1 MALPLKSGADLYNN
15 QALRMRL
22 HNLGAD
28 PTEVGAG
35 LIYFN
40 TSTGLNTSQKARLY
54 TGSAWKTIAFSEDL
68 DVASN
73 ADFLALKDKVDT
85 LIGDGVDMD
94 GIIESWKEVEAFL
107 SGMSDTKSLMDLL
120 NGKLN
125 TSGGILGGNLYIGA
139 ADNTSYLYQMYRR
152 GGHGFRINNTG
163 SNAYMAFG
171 ELGSTG
177 KDLTVEKVLEFG
189 DGGFRY
195 SSDGG
200 STYNAILT
208 SAGGKVKDL
217 AILGSGT
224 SYLAFEASDG
234 TSYGSI
240 GVSSGHEAKFWDGAG
255 AHTLLHSGNIGS
267 QIVEGINNHS
277 GEALDVQGNI
287 DNLNAYYSNGAF
299 KLTRCKGLSGL
310 GTKNTDGI
318 IVNWPLDHKYGQQW
332 YIDDESHTI
341 QVRYVANAVWSAW
354 KTIAFT
360 DSDITGNAAKLKS
373 PSGLGYAN
381 ADGSDVLFGYTTSQ
395 AAINTCLDGYNLYLR
410 YGTNHTT
417 GLLLN
422 SSGNVT
428 IGASDLAGSTYK
440 LVADGNIKAKEKIVF
455 SPADKYFGELSMS
468 TSCLQLSAIQEGVAY
483 LPIALNP
490 NGGNVLIGTTTDN
503 GSGAKLQVNGG
514 IGTSGEVFLNLN
526 KSIRMKGSNGTDY
539 NVLFTAGTDLH
550 IGYDS
555 PVMRFGVKKMFI
567 NSSGNVGIGTIEPDE
582 KLHVVGN
589 LHVTG
594 NIIADGEVSAGGAAE
609 EGGNAGGGGAFH
621 SESIAV
627 GATQTTIAHGL
638 GTDDIVVS
646 IYEKDGVS
654 GRWSIILTDVEIVD
668 ANNII
673 VSFGSATSV
682 EHKVVIMGAVA

>member
-1 MALPLKSGADLYNN
+1 MAGLPLKSGADFYNLE
-15 QALRMRL
+15 AARLRL

-40 TSTGLNTSQKARLY
+40 TSSGLNTSQKARLY

-73 ADFLALKDKVDT
+73 ADFLALKERVDLLSGDVDT
-85 LIGDGVDMD
+85 DNLINNLKDL
-94 GIIESWKEVEAFL
+94 EEFL
-107 SGMSDTKSLMDLL
+107 KDFDETDKLKSLLD
-120 NGKLN
+120 GKLN

-152 GGHGFRINNTG
+152 GGHGFRINSTG

-171 ELGSTG
+171 ELDSAG
-177 KDLTVEKVLEFG
+177 KDLIAEKVLEFG
-189 DGGFRY
+189 DSGFRY

-208 SAGGKVKDL
+208 SAGGTIDGS
-217 AILGSGT
+217 ILIGKNDNTEYKYLRITRVGNVVELTTTGSNGQLMYNGVGFSFNETQALWNSNTLIHEGNYSDFALPLSGGT
-224 SYLAFEASDG
+224 IEGLLEIKRDISIIRFTEGSTICGYLGVHGKNNPTFMTTDG
-234 TSYGSI
+234 TGY
-240 GVSSGHEAKFWDGAG
+240 
-255 AHTLLHSGNIGS
+255 TLLHSGNVGDYA
-267 QIVEGINNHS
+267 V
-277 GEALDVQGNI
+277 
-287 DNLNAYYSNGAF
+287 
-299 KLTRCKGLSGL
+299 KGLNIQTSSDNTRSLFSVWRG
-310 GTKNTDGI
+310 NTDADGGDGY
-318 IVNWPLDHKYGQQW
+318 VMDFNWNSGNYKAQI
-332 YIDDESHTI
+332 YIDVDPTHKMALR
-341 QVRYVANAVWSAW
+341 QCGNDGKWSDW

-360 DSDITGNAAKLKS
+360 DSDITGNAA
-373 PSGLGYAN
+373 GLYNKQASVGNYYIKPYAYGFSLEGQYATLRIKTTN
-381 ADGSDVLFGYTTSQ
+381 IYNSQIEFADNNDIVRWSLSY
-395 AAINTCLDGYNLYLR
+395 R
-410 YGTNHTT
+410 GTNKADKDFYFTKINE
-417 GLLLN
+417 GGEGNDIMALN
-422 SSGNVT
+422 YSSG
-428 IGASDLAGSTYK
+428 Y
-440 LVADGNIKAKEKIVF
+440 
-455 SPADKYFGELSMS
+455 
-468 TSCLQLSAIQEGVAY
+468 
-483 LPIALNP
+483 
-490 NGGNVLIGTTTDN
+490 
-503 GSGAKLQVNGG
+503 
-514 IGTSGEVFLNLN
+514 
-526 KSIRMKGSNGTDY
+526 
-539 NVLFTAGTDLH
+539 
-550 IGYDS
+550 
-555 PVMRFGVKKMFI
+555 
-567 NSSGNVGIGTIEPDE
+567 VGIGTTNPSARLDVNGNILMPNYSALMSRKTGGTAINLIYCGNDDVIKIGGILPI
-582 KLHVVGN
+582 KLQGN
-589 LHVTG
+589 TTIGGDLHVTG